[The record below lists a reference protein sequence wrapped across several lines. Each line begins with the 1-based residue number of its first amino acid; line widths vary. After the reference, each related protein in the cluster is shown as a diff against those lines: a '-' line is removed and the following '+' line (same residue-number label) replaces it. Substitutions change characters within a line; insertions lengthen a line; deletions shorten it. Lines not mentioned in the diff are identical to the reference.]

1 MTVTSSVHGRS
12 FKKKVDE
19 QGWQRGGRRGQP
31 FNVVSVVRAANPSG
45 GCLGI
50 AIPHGADK
58 YLFNALMHAAAV
70 AIRPVN
76 LSEEAQCC

>member
-1 MTVTSSVHGRS
+1 MGSRFSR
-12 FKKKVDE
+12 DA
-19 QGWQRGGRRGQP
+19 
-31 FNVVSVVRAANPSG
+31 FNAVSGVRAANPSG
-45 GCLGI
+45 GYLGHPPV
-50 AIPHGADK
+50 PHGADK

>member
-1 MTVTSSVHGRS
+1 MQFRAFERQIHQADTS
-12 FKKKVDE
+12 
-19 QGWQRGGRRGQP
+19 
-31 FNVVSVVRAANPSG
+31 
-45 GCLGI
+45 GI
-50 AIPHGADK
+50 AVPHGADK